1 MISKLGILPIKIQDD
16 QVLAKSIVYCNKTSN
31 QSYFI
36 PYEVTVADPNFL
48 PTSSTL
54 FRLQNEHI
62 LHLQGKLS
70 RKQKEITYFQIY
82 CQMKDISLLLFVKS
96 FSIILIRV
104 YEKKLLHANLRLTI
118 NNKVLPELNNQ
129 IHMKFVNLIDLLNWV
144 GSDMLQHTPP

>member
-1 MISKLGILPIKIQDD
+1 
-16 QVLAKSIVYCNKTSN
+16 
-31 QSYFI
+31 
-36 PYEVTVADPNFL
+36 
-48 PTSSTL
+48 
-54 FRLQNEHI
+54 
-62 LHLQGKLS
+62 
-70 RKQKEITYFQIY
+70 
-82 CQMKDISLLLFVKS
+82 MKDISLLLFVKS